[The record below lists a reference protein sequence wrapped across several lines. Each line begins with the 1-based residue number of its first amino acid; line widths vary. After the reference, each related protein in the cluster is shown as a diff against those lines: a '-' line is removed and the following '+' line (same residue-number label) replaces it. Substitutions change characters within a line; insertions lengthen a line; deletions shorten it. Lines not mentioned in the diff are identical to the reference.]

1 MIKKEFGAAAAAAA
15 NDSKRQHFLS
25 DVESGIS
32 LHLRWV
38 HGGLLFTKS
47 AISPLIVHDLV
58 SA

>member
-1 MIKKEFGAAAAAAA
+1 MIKKEFGAAAAA